1 MNQTDLEVLSRFEE
15 VWRRVQRSS
24 AVSAEERDT
33 GIKELMDSLCY
44 QWNGCRQLAMCACG
58 REKTCLLSLSEQ
70 IKKQYRLLQL
80 HYFLKEGDAYFSDAS
95 PDFASYT
102 PYNLRK
108 LWQSTVENEEW
119 LKKCNLKGEGLFV
132 AEPEQMKA
140 EAEYRK
146 KVLEGLIGRLLQ

>member
-80 HYFLKEGDAYFSDAS
+80 HYFLKEGDVYFSDAS
-95 PDFASYT
+95 PNFASYT

-108 LWQSTVENEEW
+108 LYKNAVNIAGLLQKAREEEW
-119 LKKCNLKGEGLFV
+119 LPEAAAENMIAAHKNVLKG
-132 AEPEQMKA
+132 
-140 EAEYRK
+140 
-146 KVLEGLIGRLLQ
+146 LLRECLR